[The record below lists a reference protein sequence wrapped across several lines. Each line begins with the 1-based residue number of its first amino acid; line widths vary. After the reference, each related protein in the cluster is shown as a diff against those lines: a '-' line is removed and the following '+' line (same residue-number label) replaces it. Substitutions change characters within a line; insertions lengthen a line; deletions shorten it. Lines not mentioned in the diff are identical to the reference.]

1 MKMEIRGESFSV
13 TNTAQFNNPTADVSN
28 ANYGYIT
35 GAGGARGMQ
44 LGAKISF

>member
-1 MKMEIRGESFSV
+1 MEIRGESFSV
-13 TNTAQFNNPTADVSN
+13 TNTAQFSNPTTDVSN

-44 LGAKISF
+44 LGVKISF

>member
-1 MKMEIRGESFSV
+1 MSLSASPIRP
-13 TNTAQFNNPTADVSN
+13 QFNNPTTDVSN

-35 GAGGARGMQ
+35 GAGGGRGMQ

>member
-1 MKMEIRGESFSV
+1 MEIRGESFSV
-13 TNTAQFNNPTADVSN
+13 TNTPQFNNPTTDVSN

-35 GAGGARGMQ
+35 GAGGGRGLQ

>member
-1 MKMEIRGESFSV
+1 MEIRGESFSV
-13 TNTAQFNNPTADVSN
+13 TITPQFSNPTTDVST

-44 LGAKISF
+44 LGVKISF